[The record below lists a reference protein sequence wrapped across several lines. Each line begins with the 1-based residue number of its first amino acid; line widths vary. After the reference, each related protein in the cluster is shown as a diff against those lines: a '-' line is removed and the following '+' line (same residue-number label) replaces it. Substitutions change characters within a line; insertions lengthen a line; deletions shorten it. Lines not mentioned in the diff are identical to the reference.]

1 MSNQVGTLNPMD
13 STFADST
20 MPVQSDK
27 VTMVVALVPDGP
39 TGDSL
44 SGPIISPGSSV
55 SEAIPLILPRRVGD
69 SEPFPVKLHTMLQD
83 ATDDEESSN
92 ILTWTQEGNEFTI
105 LKPKEFAANVLPRY
119 FRSEKFTSFQ
129 RQLNAYGF
137 RRCDLYGDHD
147 SMHTYR
153 HEIFARDSP
162 ELLSTITRRRPRVPM
177 GFPPLPVI
185 FIRNRTTSLH
195 DAVLDEAAETALGN
209 EGDASSAVFQSSM
222 QSMWDHWNTNTEATL
237 SA

>member
-1 MSNQVGTLNPMD
+1 METP
-13 STFADST
+13 FADST

-27 VTMVVALVPDGP
+27 VTVVVALVPDGP

-55 SEAIPLILPRRVGD
+55 SEAIPLILPRRVGY

-83 ATDDEESSN
+83 AIDDEESSH

-105 LKPKEFAANVLPRY
+105 LKPKEFAANVLPSY

-137 RRCDLYGDHD
+137 RRCDLYGGHD
-147 SMHTYR
+147 SAHTYR
-153 HEIFARDSP
+153 HDVFTRDSP
-162 ELLSTITRRRPRVPM
+162 ELLSTINRRRPRASMSYPLLEIKRGAELPM
-177 GFPPLPVI
+177 SFPPLPVI
-185 FIRNRTTSLH
+185 FS
-195 DAVLDEAAETALGN
+195 EATLEI
-209 EGDASSAVFQSSM
+209 EGDASCGNASAAFQSSM
-222 QSMWDHWNTNTEATL
+222 QSMWHHWNTNTEATF